1 MSDMW
6 NEPYK
11 IQNLPFFFLFLLQ
24 FHKIFIHIYSNF
36 PYNWGFSLYLFSK
49 KKYENFLSLVYSV
62 TQSCQA
68 LCDPSDICHFRSRNN
83 WRWSRKHR
91 GFASGH
97 KTFLLSHILLLCIL
111 HGWCSR
117 FLMLNRLVWKVLILI
132 FWIWRQSIRGNE
144 VVNANWPYWNILLL
158 MLYS

>member
-1 MSDMW
+1 MKWTIW
-6 NEPYK
+6 NTKSP
-11 IQNLPFFFLFLLQ
+11 FLF
-24 FHKIFIHIYSNF
+24 FSFCYNF
-36 PYNWGFSLYLFSK
+36 TKYLFIYILIFPIIEAFPFICFQ

-62 TQSCQA
+62 IQSCQA